1 MLVPTPGHTAGRMA
15 LLVRAGVD
23 EIAGEQVGAVI
34 RRITEKAPKSPREGD
49 RDRDHEQ
56 KRADTRGES
65 LAELVDEAARERLE
79 AGGGSFPSVLDDAA
93 RVGGRIPQTFSVYGP
108 KNAR

>member
-34 RRITEKAPKSPREGD
+34 RRITV
-49 RDRDHEQ
+49 
-56 KRADTRGES
+56 RGES
-65 LAELVDEAARERLE
+65 LAELVDE
-79 AGGGSFPSVLDDAA
+79 AA